1 MKSIHEPGYVLSH
14 KGGLTLVEV
23 LISMGIFAVGFLA
36 IAGLLIGTTKNNV
49 TGNTLTEAT
58 MLARAKIESLKA
70 LSLDQLDVACPQ
82 GDEPEII
89 NQLYARQCEIS
100 SLSGSNTIKT
110 IRVTISWKKLGKLRR
125 VVFETN
131 TRGRGT

>member
-1 MKSIHEPGYVLSH
+1 MKIIPDPGYTLS
-14 KGGLTLVEV
+14 KRDGLTLVEV

-36 IAGLLIGTTKNNV
+36 IGALVIGTTKNNT

-70 LSLDQLDVACPQ
+70 LSLSQLEVACPQ
-82 GDEPEII
+82 NKAPEII
-89 NQLYARQCEIS
+89 RQLYARQCEVG
-100 SLSGSNTIKT
+100 SLGGSTTIKK
-110 IRVTISWKKLGKLRR
+110 IKVTVSWEKFGKLRR
-125 VVFETN
+125 VVLETN